1 MPSFHVIVAGGGIGG
16 LCLAQGLR
24 KAGVSCA
31 VYESAPDIV
40 QTGYRLH
47 MNGDGGRALRR
58 CLPEPLFEL
67 YAQTSRVAPR
77 RALMVHLDHLGNELG
92 TRPHIDP
99 PNDPVRPHTAVNR
112 RTLRQIMAVGLED
125 VLHFGHTVSGFEAD
139 EDGVRLLFEDG
150 SFATGEVLVAADGIN
165 SVVRGQLLPEV
176 PVVDTGLRG
185 LYAVAPLTDALAA
198 ALPAGVFDGFS
209 MASAPNGAVL
219 VAGVYQPR
227 RPIAEAV
234 AELVPGAAVDPVGPY
249 VMAGLFAPPHGGL
262 LPGDE
267 ELRRATSEARHAV
280 MCEVV
285 KDWHPGLSALV
296 ERADRST
303 VFPVA
308 VRHLQPADP
317 WPTSR
322 VTLLGDA
329 IHGMP
334 PSYGTGANTTL
345 RDAAALTETL
355 SRAASGEV
363 PLLEAIAAYE
373 EEMRAEVFPIL
384 RAASDPRAQE
394 PEFVPEDLPVAK
406 V

>member
-40 QTGYRLH
+40 RTGYRLH
-47 MNGDGGRALRR
+47 MNGDGGRALQR
-58 CLPEPLFEL
+58 CLPDPLFEL

-125 VLHFGHTVSGFEAD
+125 VLHFGHTISGFEAD
-139 EDGVRLLFEDG
+139 EDGVRLSFEDG
-150 SFATGEVLVAADGIN
+150 SSATGDVLVAADGIN

-198 ALPAGVFDGFS
+198 ALPDGVFDGFS

-249 VMAGLFAPPHGGL
+249 VMAGLFAPPHGDL
-262 LPGDE
+262 FPGDE

-355 SRAASGEV
+355 SRVARGEA

-384 RAASDPRAQE
+384 RASSDPRAQE